1 MEHNLKLYM
10 VLLGANPPGRLIEQH
25 DIFFG
30 IGTSIQDLKADMYAF
45 WPDAG
50 PLHID
55 SWREVTYVGD
65 YSISIVPKADA
76 VPGNE
81 KLFFINL
88 GGYKPDD
95 LEEFHYKLLAV
106 ADTMGVAVKQS
117 KQTAFYKHFGFR
129 GAASHVDEKY
139 GIDVDDMHK
148 VEDILAQQLRE
159 QYSIKITHTDKPVAD
174 ELHIGY
180 VKLGKPDS

>member
-1 MEHNLKLYM
+1 M
-10 VLLGANPPGRLIEQH
+10 VLLGATPKGRLIEQH

-30 IGTSIQDLKADMYAF
+30 IGTSLESLKADMYAF

-50 PLHID
+50 QLHVD
-55 SWREVTYVGD
+55 SWREVTHVDGYD
-65 YSISIVPKADA
+65 ITIVPKAEA
-76 VPGNE
+76 QPGNE

-95 LEEFHYKLLAV
+95 LEEFHYKMLAV
-106 ADTMGVAVKQS
+106 AETMGEAVKQS
-117 KQTAFYKHFGFR
+117 KKTAFYKHFGFR
-129 GAASHVDEKY
+129 GAASHVDDKY
-139 GIDVDDMHK
+139 GIDVDDMYK
-148 VEDILAQQLRE
+148 VEDILAQQFRE
-159 QYSIKITHTDKPVAD
+159 KYSLKITPDESGTPD